1 MNKITA
7 VGRLTA
13 DPTITESANGAA
25 LCHFTVAANTRRKNA
40 AGQPLTN
47 FYRCTVWRAIAENCA
62 RYLQKG
68 SQCAVEGNI
77 QNRTYEKDGEKRYI
91 TEIVADRV
99 EFLGRPAQSN
109 GGSGYDEFGRKEA
122 IEDLP
127 SVEDDTELPF

>member
-13 DPTITESANGAA
+13 DPTITESANSAA

-62 RYLQKG
+62 RYLHKG
-68 SQCAVEGNI
+68 DMVTISGDLAL
-77 QNRTYEKDGEKRYI
+77 
-91 TEIVADRV
+91 TEYSDRNGQPRCSLEVDVSDVA
-99 EFLGRPAQSN
+99 FPPAPKAPPTVQAPADS
-109 GGSGYDEFGRKEA
+109 D
-122 IEDLP
+122 
-127 SVEDDTELPF
+127 ELPI

>member
-47 FYRCTVWRAIAENCA
+47 FYHCTVWRAIAENCA
-62 RYLQKG
+62 RYLHKG
-68 SQCAVEGNI
+68 DMVTISGDLAL
-77 QNRTYEKDGEKRYI
+77 
-91 TEIVADRV
+91 TEYSDRNGQPRCSLEVDVSDVA
-99 EFLGRPAQSN
+99 FPPAPKAPPTVQAPADS
-109 GGSGYDEFGRKEA
+109 D
-122 IEDLP
+122 
-127 SVEDDTELPF
+127 ELPI

>member
-47 FYRCTVWRAIAENCA
+47 FYRCTVWRTIAENCA
-62 RYLQKG
+62 RYLHKG
-68 SQCAVEGNI
+68 DMVTISGDLAL
-77 QNRTYEKDGEKRYI
+77 
-91 TEIVADRV
+91 TEYNDRNGQPRCSLEVDVSDVA
-99 EFLGRPAQSN
+99 FPPAPKAPPTVQAPADS
-109 GGSGYDEFGRKEA
+109 D
-122 IEDLP
+122 
-127 SVEDDTELPF
+127 ELPI

>member
-40 AGQPLTN
+40 AGQTLTN

-62 RYLQKG
+62 RYLHKG
-68 SQCAVEGNI
+68 DMVTISGDLAL
-77 QNRTYEKDGEKRYI
+77 
-91 TEIVADRV
+91 TEYSDRNGQPRCSLEVDVSDVA
-99 EFLGRPAQSN
+99 FPPAPKAPPTVHAPADS
-109 GGSGYDEFGRKEA
+109 D
-122 IEDLP
+122 
-127 SVEDDTELPF
+127 ELPI

>member
-62 RYLQKG
+62 RYLRKG
-68 SQCAVEGNI
+68 DMVTISGDLAL
-77 QNRTYEKDGEKRYI
+77 
-91 TEIVADRV
+91 TEYSDRNGQPRCSLEVDVSDVA
-99 EFLGRPAQSN
+99 FPPAPKTPPTVQAPADS
-109 GGSGYDEFGRKEA
+109 D
-122 IEDLP
+122 
-127 SVEDDTELPF
+127 ELPI

>member
-13 DPTITESANGAA
+13 DPTITESANGSA

-62 RYLQKG
+62 RYLHKG
-68 SQCAVEGNI
+68 DMVTISG
-77 QNRTYEKDGEKRYI
+77 DLSL
-91 TEIVADRV
+91 TEYSDRNGQPRCSLEVDVSDVA
-99 EFLGRPAQSN
+99 FPPAPKAPPTVQAPADS
-109 GGSGYDEFGRKEA
+109 D
-122 IEDLP
+122 
-127 SVEDDTELPF
+127 ELPI

>member
-25 LCHFTVAANTRRKNA
+25 LCHFTVATNTRRKNA

-62 RYLQKG
+62 RYLHKG
-68 SQCAVEGNI
+68 DMVTISGDLAL
-77 QNRTYEKDGEKRYI
+77 
-91 TEIVADRV
+91 TEYSDRNGQPRCSLEVDVSDVA
-99 EFLGRPAQSN
+99 FPPAPKAPPTVQAPADS
-109 GGSGYDEFGRKEA
+109 D
-122 IEDLP
+122 
-127 SVEDDTELPF
+127 ELPI

>member
-62 RYLQKG
+62 RYLHKG
-68 SQCAVEGNI
+68 DMVTISGDLAL
-77 QNRTYEKDGEKRYI
+77 
-91 TEIVADRV
+91 TEYSDRNGQPRCSLEVDVSDVA
-99 EFLGRPAQSN
+99 FPPAPKAPPTVQAPADS
-109 GGSGYDEFGRKEA
+109 DELS
-122 IEDLP
+122 I
-127 SVEDDTELPF
+127 

>member
-62 RYLQKG
+62 RYLHKG
-68 SQCAVEGNI
+68 DMVTISG
-77 QNRTYEKDGEKRYI
+77 DLSL
-91 TEIVADRV
+91 TEYSDRNGQPRCSLEVDVSDVA
-99 EFLGRPAQSN
+99 FPPAPKAPPTVQAPADS
-109 GGSGYDEFGRKEA
+109 D
-122 IEDLP
+122 
-127 SVEDDTELPF
+127 ELPI

>member
-62 RYLQKG
+62 RYLHKG
-68 SQCAVEGNI
+68 DIVTISG
-77 QNRTYEKDGEKRYI
+77 DLSL
-91 TEIVADRV
+91 TEYSDRNGQPRCSLEVDVSDVA
-99 EFLGRPAQSN
+99 FPPAPKAPPTVQAPADS
-109 GGSGYDEFGRKEA
+109 D
-122 IEDLP
+122 
-127 SVEDDTELPF
+127 ELPI

>member
-62 RYLQKG
+62 RYLHKG
-68 SQCAVEGNI
+68 DMVTISGDLAL
-77 QNRTYEKDGEKRYI
+77 
-91 TEIVADRV
+91 TEYSDRNGQPRCSLEVDVSDVA
-99 EFLGRPAQSN
+99 FPPAPKAPPTVQAPADS
-109 GGSGYDEFGRKEA
+109 D
-122 IEDLP
+122 
-127 SVEDDTELPF
+127 ELPM

>member
-40 AGQPLTN
+40 AGQALTN

-62 RYLQKG
+62 RYLHKG
-68 SQCAVEGNI
+68 DMVTISGDLAL
-77 QNRTYEKDGEKRYI
+77 
-91 TEIVADRV
+91 TEYSDRNGQPRCSLEVDVSDVA
-99 EFLGRPAQSN
+99 FPPAPKAPPTVQAPADS
-109 GGSGYDEFGRKEA
+109 D
-122 IEDLP
+122 
-127 SVEDDTELPF
+127 ELPI

>member
-47 FYRCTVWRAIAENCA
+47 FYRCTVWRTIAENCA
-62 RYLQKG
+62 RYLHKG
-68 SQCAVEGNI
+68 DMVTISGDLAL
-77 QNRTYEKDGEKRYI
+77 
-91 TEIVADRV
+91 TEYSDRNGQPRCSLEVDVSDVA
-99 EFLGRPAQSN
+99 FPPAPKAPPTVQAPADS
-109 GGSGYDEFGRKEA
+109 D
-122 IEDLP
+122 
-127 SVEDDTELPF
+127 ELPI

>member
-25 LCHFTVAANTRRKNA
+25 LCHFTVASNTRRKNA

-62 RYLQKG
+62 RYLHKG
-68 SQCAVEGNI
+68 DMVTISGDLAL
-77 QNRTYEKDGEKRYI
+77 
-91 TEIVADRV
+91 TEYSDRNGQPRCSLEVDVSDVA
-99 EFLGRPAQSN
+99 FPPAP
-109 GGSGYDEFGRKEA
+109 KA
-122 IEDLP
+122 P
-127 SVEDDTELPF
+127 STVQAPADSDELPI

>member
-13 DPTITESANGAA
+13 DPTITESANSAA

-62 RYLQKG
+62 RYLHKG
-68 SQCAVEGNI
+68 DMVTISGDLAL
-77 QNRTYEKDGEKRYI
+77 
-91 TEIVADRV
+91 TEYSDRNGQPRCSLEVDVSDVA
-99 EFLGRPAQSN
+99 FPPAPNAPPTVQAPADS
-109 GGSGYDEFGRKEA
+109 D
-122 IEDLP
+122 
-127 SVEDDTELPF
+127 ELPI

>member
-47 FYRCTVWRAIAENCA
+47 FYRCTVWRTIAENCA
-62 RYLQKG
+62 RYLHKG
-68 SQCAVEGNI
+68 DMVTISGDLAL
-77 QNRTYEKDGEKRYI
+77 
-91 TEIVADRV
+91 TEYSDRNGQPRCSLEVDVSDVA
-99 EFLGRPAQSN
+99 FPPAP
-109 GGSGYDEFGRKEA
+109 KA
-122 IEDLP
+122 P
-127 SVEDDTELPF
+127 STVQAPADSDELPI

>member
-13 DPTITESANGAA
+13 DPTITESVNGAA

-62 RYLQKG
+62 RYLHKG
-68 SQCAVEGNI
+68 DMVTISGDLAL
-77 QNRTYEKDGEKRYI
+77 
-91 TEIVADRV
+91 TEYSDRNGQPRCSLEVDVSDVA
-99 EFLGRPAQSN
+99 FPPAP
-109 GGSGYDEFGRKEA
+109 KA
-122 IEDLP
+122 P
-127 SVEDDTELPF
+127 STVQAPADSDELPI

>member
-62 RYLQKG
+62 RYLHKG
-68 SQCAVEGNI
+68 DMVTISGDLAL
-77 QNRTYEKDGEKRYI
+77 
-91 TEIVADRV
+91 TEYSDRNGQPRCSLEVDVSDVGFPPAPKAPPTVQAPAD
-99 EFLGRPAQSN
+99 S
-109 GGSGYDEFGRKEA
+109 D
-122 IEDLP
+122 
-127 SVEDDTELPF
+127 ELPI

>member
-47 FYRCTVWRAIAENCA
+47 FYRCTVWCAIAENCA
-62 RYLQKG
+62 RYLHKG
-68 SQCAVEGNI
+68 DMVTISGDLAL
-77 QNRTYEKDGEKRYI
+77 
-91 TEIVADRV
+91 TEYSDRNGQPRCSLEVDVSDVA
-99 EFLGRPAQSN
+99 FPPAPKAPPTVQAPTDS
-109 GGSGYDEFGRKEA
+109 D
-122 IEDLP
+122 
-127 SVEDDTELPF
+127 ELPI

>member
-62 RYLQKG
+62 RYLHKG
-68 SQCAVEGNI
+68 DMVKISGDLAW
-77 QNRTYEKDGEKRYI
+77 
-91 TEIVADRV
+91 TEYSDRNGQPRCSLEVDVSDVA
-99 EFLGRPAQSN
+99 FPPAPKAPPTVQAPADS
-109 GGSGYDEFGRKEA
+109 D
-122 IEDLP
+122 
-127 SVEDDTELPF
+127 ELPI

>member
-62 RYLQKG
+62 RYLHKG
-68 SQCAVEGNI
+68 DMVTISGDLAL
-77 QNRTYEKDGEKRYI
+77 
-91 TEIVADRV
+91 TEYSDRNGQPRCSLEVDVSDVA
-99 EFLGRPAQSN
+99 FPPAPKAPPTVQAPIDS
-109 GGSGYDEFGRKEA
+109 D
-122 IEDLP
+122 
-127 SVEDDTELPF
+127 ELPI

>member
-13 DPTITESANGAA
+13 DPTITESSNGAA

-62 RYLQKG
+62 RYLHKG
-68 SQCAVEGNI
+68 DMVTISGDLAL
-77 QNRTYEKDGEKRYI
+77 
-91 TEIVADRV
+91 TEYSDRNGQPRCSLEVDVSDVA
-99 EFLGRPAQSN
+99 FPPAPKAPPTVQAPADS
-109 GGSGYDEFGRKEA
+109 D
-122 IEDLP
+122 
-127 SVEDDTELPF
+127 ELPI

>member
-62 RYLQKG
+62 RYLHKG
-68 SQCAVEGNI
+68 DMVTISGDLAL
-77 QNRTYEKDGEKRYI
+77 
-91 TEIVADRV
+91 TEYSDRNGQPRCSLEVDVSDVA
-99 EFLGRPAQSN
+99 FPPAPKTPPTVQAPADS
-109 GGSGYDEFGRKEA
+109 D
-122 IEDLP
+122 
-127 SVEDDTELPF
+127 ELPI

>member
-25 LCHFTVAANTRRKNA
+25 LCHFTVASNTRRKNA

-62 RYLQKG
+62 RYLHKG
-68 SQCAVEGNI
+68 DMVTISGDLAL
-77 QNRTYEKDGEKRYI
+77 
-91 TEIVADRV
+91 TEYSDRNGQPRCSLEVDVSDVA
-99 EFLGRPAQSN
+99 FPPAPKAPPTVQAPADS
-109 GGSGYDEFGRKEA
+109 D
-122 IEDLP
+122 
-127 SVEDDTELPF
+127 ELPI

>member
-13 DPTITESANGAA
+13 DPTITESANSAA

-62 RYLQKG
+62 RYLHKG
-68 SQCAVEGNI
+68 DMVTISGDLAL
-77 QNRTYEKDGEKRYI
+77 
-91 TEIVADRV
+91 TEYSDRNGQPRCSLEVDVSDVA
-99 EFLGRPAQSN
+99 FPPAP
-109 GGSGYDEFGRKEA
+109 KA
-122 IEDLP
+122 P
-127 SVEDDTELPF
+127 STVQAPADSDELPI

>member
-40 AGQPLTN
+40 AVQPLTN

-62 RYLQKG
+62 RYLHKG
-68 SQCAVEGNI
+68 DMVTISGDLAL
-77 QNRTYEKDGEKRYI
+77 
-91 TEIVADRV
+91 TEYSDRNGQPRCSLEVDVSDVA
-99 EFLGRPAQSN
+99 FPPAPKAPPTVQAPADS
-109 GGSGYDEFGRKEA
+109 D
-122 IEDLP
+122 
-127 SVEDDTELPF
+127 ELPI

>member
-40 AGQPLTN
+40 SGQPLTN

-62 RYLQKG
+62 RYLRKG
-68 SQCAVEGNI
+68 DMVTISGDLAL
-77 QNRTYEKDGEKRYI
+77 
-91 TEIVADRV
+91 TEYSDRNGQPRCSLEVDVSDVA
-99 EFLGRPAQSN
+99 FPPAPKAPPTVQAPADS
-109 GGSGYDEFGRKEA
+109 D
-122 IEDLP
+122 
-127 SVEDDTELPF
+127 ELPI

>member
-25 LCHFTVAANTRRKNA
+25 LCHFTVASNTRRKNA

-62 RYLQKG
+62 RYLHKG
-68 SQCAVEGNI
+68 DMVTISGDLAL
-77 QNRTYEKDGEKRYI
+77 
-91 TEIVADRV
+91 TEYSDRNGQPRCSLEVDVSDVA
-99 EFLGRPAQSN
+99 FPPAPKAPSTVQAPADSN
-109 GGSGYDEFGRKEA
+109 
-122 IEDLP
+122 
-127 SVEDDTELPF
+127 ELPI